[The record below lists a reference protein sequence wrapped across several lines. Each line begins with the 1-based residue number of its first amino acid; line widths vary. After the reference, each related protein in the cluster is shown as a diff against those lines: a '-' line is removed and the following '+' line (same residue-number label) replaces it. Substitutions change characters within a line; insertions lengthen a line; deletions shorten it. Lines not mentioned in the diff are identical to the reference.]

1 MNVEQAR
8 FNMIEQQI
16 RPWEVLD
23 STVLALLSTL
33 PREAFVP
40 HSQRA
45 LAFVDTNVVLAR
57 GQVMMQPKQEAR
69 LLQEAG
75 VTSKDRVL
83 EIGTGSGYMTGLL
96 ASLATEVD
104 TVDIFPDFLES
115 ARNILTRH
123 GINNVNFSEGD
134 AAGGWDGNGSYDVIV
149 LTGSV
154 PVLPPNFLEI
164 LNPRGRLV
172 AILGREPIMEACLIR
187 KNDDGS
193 TKKVSLFDTSLP
205 ALINAT
211 PPPEFVF

>member
-23 STVLALLSTL
+23 STVLELLSTL

-40 HSQRA
+40 HTQRA
-45 LAFVDTNVVLAR
+45 LAFVDTNVVLAH

-96 ASLATEVD
+96 ASLAGEVD

-134 AAGGWDGNGSYDVIV
+134 AAGGWDGKESYDVIV

-154 PVLPPNFLEI
+154 PVLPPNFIEI

>member
-23 STVLALLSTL
+23 STVLELLSNL
-33 PREAFVP
+33 PREKFVP
-40 HSQRA
+40 HDQRA
-45 LAFVDTNVVLAR
+45 LAFVDTNVVLAH

-75 VTSKDRVL
+75 VTAKDRVL

-96 ASLATEVD
+96 ASLAREVD
-104 TVDIFPDFLES
+104 TADIFPDFLEP
-115 ARNILTRH
+115 AQDILASQ
-123 GINNVNFSEGD
+123 GINNINYFEGD
-134 AAGGWDGNGSYDVIV
+134 AAGGWAGNSPYDVIV

-154 PVLPPNFLEI
+154 PVLPPDFIDI
-164 LNPRGRLV
+164 LSPRGRLAV
-172 AILGREPIMEACLIR
+172 ILGRDPIMEACLIR
-187 KNDDGS
+187 KYDDGS

-211 PPPEFVF
+211 PPPKFVF